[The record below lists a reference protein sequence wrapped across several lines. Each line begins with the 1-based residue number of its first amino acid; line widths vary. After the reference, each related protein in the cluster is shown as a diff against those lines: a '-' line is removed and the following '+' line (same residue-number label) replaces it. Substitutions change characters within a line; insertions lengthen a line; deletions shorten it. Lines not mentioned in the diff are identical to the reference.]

1 MNEENQEPTFGDL
14 LRFLWGRRVRL
25 TSLFVVFAGLS
36 LAGLLVWRFLIARPV
51 AEGTLS
57 LTFRGIERYE
67 YPSGRKFSIEDLRSP
82 RVLSRART
90 SAGLPADFPLER
102 LSVGTEITPVIPSEI
117 QARWRKQDRDG
128 VKREEF
134 FPQDFRIRVAANGL
148 QGDQRLQ
155 FLSALAKSYQDDV
168 RFEQQS
174 SLRHVADFS
183 SESATDLL
191 KNYDTWDL
199 PNLLQEWERTFRQQV
214 ETLVHESREFRDPK
228 FGLSFRDIANDL
240 QTWRATRLEELTAFI
255 YKGRVVR
262 NRDLMV
268 KRLQQRVDELNVEI
282 GQFNGEAEQ
291 SSKLIESLDRS
302 KPLLAGPLTNR
313 DGAPLVDSSALEKL
327 VRSDYIGPV
336 VKRITELHQ
345 KAQEVEADRARAE
358 RELSLLSKPEPL
370 AAGEASKAR
379 LEELVARV
387 TGDLSAIVKNFNR
400 VLDEYLT
407 ASVTSVV
414 ILKEGPRVTRE
425 GPPLTTLAA
434 ILLVLSA
441 ILPFVVVFVEESVRK
456 Q

>member
-1 MNEENQEPTFGDL
+1 M
-14 LRFLWGRRVRL
+14 
-25 TSLFVVFAGLS
+25 
-36 LAGLLVWRFLIARPV
+36 
-51 AEGTLS
+51 
-57 LTFRGIERYE
+57 TFRGIERYE

-117 QARWRKQDRDG
+117 QARWKKQDRDG

-134 FPQDFRIRVAANGL
+134 FPQDFRIRVKATGL
-148 QGDQRLQ
+148 RGDQRVQ
-155 FLSALAKSYQDDV
+155 YLSALAKAYQDDV
-168 RFEQQS
+168 RFEQRS

-183 SESATDLL
+183 SVNAADLL
-191 KNYDTWDL
+191 KNYDPWDL

-214 ETLVHESREFRDPK
+214 ETLVRESREFRDPK
-228 FGLSFRDIANDL
+228 FDLSFRDIANDL

-262 NRDLMV
+262 NRELMV

-336 VKRITELHQ
+336 VRRITELHQ

-358 RELSLLSKPEPL
+358 RELSILSKPEPS

-387 TGDLSAIVKNFNR
+387 TEDLSAIVKNYNR

-407 ASVTSVV
+407 ASVTSLV

-434 ILLVLSA
+434 ILLALSA

-456 Q
+456 R